1 MRLIIVEQSDDN
13 PFNRGSLLN
22 IGVRKAKELEC
33 TYVALHDVD
42 MLPHSDVD
50 YSLVDR
56 PTHLS
61 Y

>member
-1 MRLIIVEQSDDN
+1 MRLIIVEQSDEN

-42 MLPHSDVD
+42 MLPH
-50 YSLVDR
+50 
-56 PTHLS
+56 
-61 Y
+61 